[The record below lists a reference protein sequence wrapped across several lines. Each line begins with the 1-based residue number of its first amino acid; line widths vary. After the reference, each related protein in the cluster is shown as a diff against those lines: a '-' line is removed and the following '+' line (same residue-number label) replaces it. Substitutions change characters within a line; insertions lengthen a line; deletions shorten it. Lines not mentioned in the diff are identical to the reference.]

1 MLSQIAVAGVDIRLV
16 TVRFSHATAQ
26 IIGHQDLR
34 CAAEKSKAS
43 DVRAQPVG
51 QFLRP
56 GGLGKGVAGGAED
69 SAEDLRLTDLAG
81 LPVDDRRCLPGV
93 IDEQLFAS
101 TMLLAHD
108 HVDLGGP
115 KAVMLA
121 EPAVLEALRVSES
134 IFLPEQGQSDA
145 GTAQLGMDMSPVRHR
160 TLITGHIGRRRK
172 KMPLQLGVGQHRRP
186 GQAAGSKA
194 IEVFTDAGSTYL
206 QAGSNLAGRQADLE
220 FET

>member
-1 MLSQIAVAGVDIRLV
+1 M
-16 TVRFSHATAQ
+16 
-26 IIGHQDLR
+26 
-34 CAAEKSKAS
+34 
-43 DVRAQPVG
+43 RAQPVG

-56 GGLGKGVAGGAED
+56 GGLGKGVAGGTED
-69 SAEDLRLTDLAG
+69 GDEDLSLTDLARA
-81 LPVDDRRCLPGV
+81 PVDDWGGLTGV
-93 IDEQLFAS
+93 IDEELFAG
-101 TMLLAHD
+101 TVFLAHD
-108 HVDLGGP
+108 HIDLGGP
-115 KAVMLA
+115 EAVVLA

>member
-1 MLSQIAVAGVDIRLV
+1 M
-16 TVRFSHATAQ
+16 
-26 IIGHQDLR
+26 
-34 CAAEKSKAS
+34 
-43 DVRAQPVG
+43 RAQPVG

-93 IDEQLFAS
+93 IDEQLFAC
-101 TMLLAHD
+101 
-108 HVDLGGP
+108 
-115 KAVMLA
+115 
-121 EPAVLEALRVSES
+121 ES